1 MILWCRRRLSQKLI
15 ISYQWWIQTLSYGG
29 GEGAEERLFFL
40 LQFAFFVTQNK
51 GGPGP
56 LGPLCYGTDYN
67 LYYL

>member
-1 MILWCRRRLSQKLI
+1 MVQEEVVTKTYNQLPVGDPDLELRG
-15 ISYQWWIQTLSYGG
+15 GG